1 MWCRISGHSDGTC
14 DEEEDCN
21 CSTESVDRHF
31 CSEEYD
37 AEEQHTI
44 CAGWC
49 QFRGQQTGKHL
60 KIYTTSFYKKTNFRK
75 KGQVFIKKD
84 EFSLVFQLRGLIVYE
99 VLLSWM
105 PRFLAN
111 SFLGLNYVFSVQ
123 VWYICLNLID
133 LRKISTFCLFN
144 TEVKAKK
151 LLARNWGIKL
161 RMAINIRP
169 SL

>member
-60 KIYTTSFYKKTNFRK
+60 KIYTTSFHEKTNFQK
-75 KGQVFIKKD
+75 K
-84 EFSLVFQLRGLIVYE
+84 
-99 VLLSWM
+99 
-105 PRFLAN
+105 
-111 SFLGLNYVFSVQ
+111 
-123 VWYICLNLID
+123 
-133 LRKISTFCLFN
+133 
-144 TEVKAKK
+144 
-151 LLARNWGIKL
+151 
-161 RMAINIRP
+161 RP
-169 SL
+169 IFEEKTNFYKYF